1 MVHSKV
7 FECFQEH
14 LPAFAEKVET
24 YFPNGKNSIRVR
36 QKDGKEF
43 IFSFNGE
50 KTWRFET
57 IDQFLAGLKGGKVH
71 GLNGPLYFRKPSE
84 FGNDVPGNREI
95 NQEAAVV

>member
-36 QKDGKEF
+36 
-43 IFSFNGE
+43 
-50 KTWRFET
+50 
-57 IDQFLAGLKGGKVH
+57 
-71 GLNGPLYFRKPSE
+71 
-84 FGNDVPGNREI
+84 
-95 NQEAAVV
+95 

>member
-57 IDQFLAGLKGGKVH
+57 IDQFLAGMKGGKVH
-71 GLNGPLYFRKPSE
+71 GRITENFRVLHE
-84 FGNDVPGNREI
+84 ER
-95 NQEAAVV
+95 AAIFRSR

>member
-1 MVHSKV
+1 MIHTQVYG
-7 FECFQEH
+7 FFQTCLPDQAH

-57 IDQFLAGLKGGKVH
+57 IDQFLAGMKGGKVH
-71 GLNGPLYFRKPSE
+71 G
-84 FGNDVPGNREI
+84 
-95 NQEAAVV
+95 

>member
-43 IFSFNGE
+43 ILCPS
-50 KTWRFET
+50 RFRG
-57 IDQFLAGLKGGKVH
+57 Q
-71 GLNGPLYFRKPSE
+71 
-84 FGNDVPGNREI
+84 
-95 NQEAAVV
+95 